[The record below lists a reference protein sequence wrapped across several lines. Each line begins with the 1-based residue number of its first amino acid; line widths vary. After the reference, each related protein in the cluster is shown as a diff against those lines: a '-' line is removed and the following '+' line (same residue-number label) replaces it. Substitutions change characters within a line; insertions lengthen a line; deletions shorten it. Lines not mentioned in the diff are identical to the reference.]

1 MKSNLQEKN
10 IKKGFSK
17 SALMRIENNYLLVV
31 LIVTVKQV
39 IYGQVSVL
47 VANEIGLD
55 ALLFRKSETHEL
67 INERSG

>member
-1 MKSNLQEKN
+1 
-10 IKKGFSK
+10 
-17 SALMRIENNYLLVV
+17 MRIENNYLLVV

-39 IYGQVSVL
+39 VYGQVSVL